1 MAFGFGNPGSGSLGS
16 GSTGATGRSAE
27 LGPELE
33 DIQTTALNFRALAG
47 ESKVQLLPSIWPT
60 DNPPPPTSSL
70 MSISSRRGLLA
81 AAGPDAIVV
90 ARTESVRKA
99 FETPGTGNFKPFQ
112 PELRI
117 PMPMRVSQLAFSA
130 DDTYLVISA
139 ETGGGLAVY
148 EVDAL
153 LNGST
158 QTAFEVPT
166 NGESLRALVP
176 NPTRDKGEL
185 LAVVTTDG
193 NLMMAN
199 LKDRAFKSG
208 PNGQILRS
216 GVSCVSWSTKGKQL
230 VAGLGDG
237 SAVQMTPEGEIKAEI
252 PKPPGLIGG
261 DHVSSI
267 TWLENNV
274 FLLVHT
280 PSNFDSGFA
289 PISSFYLATR
299 QQPAVFMFQKLTDPA
314 PPFGLNRSPPHQFLL
329 RLKDFPPNIQDL
341 LVVGSTASTDI
352 NLFTRSSVPLTTDKP
367 SDRITGVFTMTEMAD
382 DSFRA
387 QLPATSNGGYGD
399 TSPIGFALDLSSTTK
414 VWKPIPGDDEIDE
427 SSHPV
432 PALMVLNN
440 EGVLASWWIIYND
453 SVRQKSI
460 YPGLVAAEGVAPPQ
474 QATTVAPAFGNV
486 SSQPFGSQAPT
497 NLAFGAAMAKPAIS
511 SGTGAFGS
519 PATIGKTQSSW
530 GAQSGQAFGTPSFG
544 TPTAAAPAGQA
555 GPAFGASAFGT
566 PSAPAFGQSGL
577 PGRQSVWGSANTTA
591 ASTGTAFGQS
601 SALGVSQPVF
611 GSSASAG
618 NKPQASGGFA
628 TFANQGGFAAAAAP
642 STGGSIFGSK
652 PAAIPAPGGGVFGSN
667 NNVSNTS
674 GGLFGSDNAGNIAQT
689 GSLFGSANKAEQ
701 RPSSSPFGGDKFV
714 IGSTFKADTSK
725 ENQPDNTTATKSSF
739 FGGGGFGDALKEAGK
754 APTVQAPV
762 SKEADMD
769 AEDAPEVEEQAKKP
783 ESATPSSTPAPVKSS
798 FFNTAAPTGGG
809 LFGSASGS
817 SSSSKLNPFG
827 STEAKSASNPFAAPA
842 KPAPNPF
849 AAAMSAKLTPAP
861 SPSSVQIKQE
871 PSDKRLEAPLPPD
884 PTSKSSY
891 TASETSASDN
901 DAPLPPDFAPKPKS
915 VPRDLSASRKE
926 NDAPLPPD
934 FVLKPKPTQT
944 QIPPPIK
951 RDTQT
956 PSPESP
962 KDDIP
967 GGPDDEGDDS
977 DFLTED
983 EDDDQ
988 SKEPSEEGS
997 GEDLGKLD
1005 SPTSENHATPGL
1017 TPQSSF
1023 GGNQNTKANVI
1034 PSMKVQKSSSFGQ
1047 SKGLFGEFSTAP
1059 KLPPPTAPLMPTSPR
1074 SPSPVRSA
1082 IPPRMMRP
1090 DASRSVSAPGVATQL
1105 LNAQDLPGRTIAP
1118 VQSTFVT
1125 SVEQEKAQEKRRV
1138 EARARKEAEETR
1150 TLVDDEDDKM
1160 QRYLTEDIEATRTLD
1175 EFVAYSD
1182 VKSSESGDNI
1192 PAQVEILYR
1201 DINSMMDTLGVNAK
1215 ALKSFIKGHTEQYKK
1230 YRDREDLEED
1240 ESWCLDEIKMLS
1252 YIVEGK
1258 VGSSLEWGRIQD
1270 VDDKIETCKSL
1281 GKETVKLR
1289 QRFEEVKKT
1298 VQSHTHPD
1306 QIAIARAQPLNAE
1319 QAAQQHDLRRDYLK
1333 FQKLLSEAEE
1343 GLTVLRAKI
1352 VSQSSNGNSKTVAP
1366 TVEAI
1371 MRTITKM
1378 TNMAEKRSGDVD
1390 VLENQMRKLRF
1401 STTSRESSP
1410 ALRTPQRNTNNRS
1423 SMRANTPGT
1432 SSTNRLFYTPDSQ
1445 FKGSTSR
1452 RLSGSTFMMS
1462 GSGSLYGSPSPRKKI
1477 SGYSTEEKSDL
1488 SEAARRKREVRD
1500 KLRRAVAEAGV
1511 KIRPVQDDN

>member
-1 MAFGFGNPGSGSLGS
+1 MAFSFGNPGSG
-16 GSTGATGRSAE
+16 GSTGGAPGPSAQ

-33 DIQTTALNFRALAG
+33 DIQTTALHFQALAG
-47 ESKVQLLPSIWPT
+47 ESKLQLLPSTWPT

-99 FETPGTGNFKPFQ
+99 FEGPGSGNFKTFQ

-130 DDTYLVISA
+130 DDTYLVLSA
-139 ETGGGLAVY
+139 ESGGGLAVY

-185 LAVVTTDG
+185 LAVVTSDG

-252 PKPPGLIGG
+252 PKPPGLNDG
-261 DHVSSI
+261 DHEVSSI

-280 PSNFDSGFA
+280 PSNFDPGTA
-289 PISSFYLATR
+289 PESSFHLATR
-299 QQPAVFMFQKLTDPA
+299 QQPASFMFQKLFDPA
-314 PPFGLNRSPPHQFLL
+314 PPYGLNRSPPHHFLL
-329 RLKDFPPNIQDL
+329 RLKDFPPSIQDL

-352 NLFTRSSVPLTTDKP
+352 NLFTRSSVALATDKP

-387 QLPATSNGGYGD
+387 QLPATSNGGFGD

-414 VWKPIPGDDEIDE
+414 VWKPIPGDEEIDE
-427 SSHPV
+427 SPHPV

-453 SVRQKSI
+453 SVRQKTI
-460 YPGLVAAEGVAPPQ
+460 YPGLVAAEGMAPQQ
-474 QATTVAPAFGNV
+474 QATTTAPAF
-486 SSQPFGSQAPT
+486 SSTSIQPFGSQAPA
-497 NLAFGAAMAKPAIS
+497 NSAFGAKPAAL
-511 SGTGAFGS
+511 SGAGTFGS
-519 PATIGKTQSSW
+519 PAAIGKTQSAW
-530 GAQSGQAFGTPSFG
+530 GAQGGQAFGTSSFG
-544 TPTAAAPAGQA
+544 SPSMAAPAAQA
-555 GPAFGASAFGT
+555 APAFGAPAFGT

-577 PGRQSVWGSANTTA
+577 PGRQSVWGSATTA
-591 ASTGTAFGQS
+591 TASTGTAFGQS
-601 SALGVSQPVF
+601 SALGASQPVF
-611 GSSASAG
+611 GSSASTG

-642 STGGSIFGSK
+642 TTGGSIFGSK
-652 PAAIPAPGGGVFGSN
+652 PAPLPATGGGVFGSN
-667 NNVSNTS
+667 NNATNTS
-674 GGLFGSDNAGNIAQT
+674 AGLFGSTNTGNIAQP
-689 GSLFGSANKAEQ
+689 GSLFGTVNKSEQ
-701 RPSSSPFGGDKFV
+701 KPSSGLFGGDKFV

-725 ENQPDNTTATKSSF
+725 ESEPDNTTATKSSF
-739 FGGGGFGDALKEAGK
+739 FGGGAFGNALKEAEK
-754 APTVQAPV
+754 APTVQEPV
-762 SKEADMD
+762 SKETDMD
-769 AEDAPEVEEQAKKP
+769 AEDSQEVEEPAKP
-783 ESATPSSTPAPVKSS
+783 QSATLGSTPAPATSS
-798 FFNTAAPTGGG
+798 FFNTVAPATSGG
-809 LFGSASGS
+809 LFGAASGS
-817 SSSSKLNPFG
+817 SSFSKPNPFG
-827 STEAKSASNPFAAPA
+827 STETKSAPNPFAAAA

-849 AAAMSAKLTPAP
+849 AAATPAKP
-861 SPSSVQIKQE
+861 APAPFSPPLQIKKE
-871 PSDKRLEAPLPPD
+871 PSDRMPEAPLPPD

-891 TASETSASDN
+891 AAGETSASEN
-901 DAPLPPDFAPKPKS
+901 DAPLPPDFAPKPK
-915 VPRDLSASRKE
+915 P
-926 NDAPLPPD
+926 
-934 FVLKPKPTQT
+934 QT
-944 QIPPPIK
+944 QIPPITK
-951 RDTQT
+951 KDAQTEDQT
-956 PSPESP
+956 PPPDSP

-983 EDDDQ
+983 EYDDQ

-997 GEDLGKLD
+997 GEDLGLI
-1005 SPTSENHATPGL
+1005 
-1017 TPQSSF
+1017 PQSSF
-1023 GGNQNTKANVI
+1023 GGNQKAKADDS
-1034 PSMKVQKSSSFGQ
+1034 PFTKVQKPSSFGQ
-1047 SKGLFGEFSTAP
+1047 SKGLFGEISTAP
-1059 KLPPPTAPLMPTSPR
+1059 KLPPPTAPLIPPSPR
-1074 SPSPVRSA
+1074 SPSPVRTA

-1090 DASRSVSAPGVATQL
+1090 DPSRSVSAPGIASQL
-1105 LNAQDLPGRTIAP
+1105 LNAQKLPGRTTAP
-1118 VQSTFVT
+1118 TQSTFVT
-1125 SVEQEKAQEKRRV
+1125 SVEQERAQERRRL

-1150 TLVDDEDDKM
+1150 SLVDDEDDMM
-1160 QRYLTEDIEATRTLD
+1160 QRYLAADIEATRTLD

-1182 VKSSESGDNI
+1182 VKSANSGNSI

-1201 DINSMMDTLGVNAK
+1201 DINSMIDTLGVNAK
-1215 ALKSFIKGHTEQYKK
+1215 ALKSFIKGHTEQYKED
-1230 YRDREDLEED
+1230 RDRKDLEDD
-1240 ESWCLDEIKMLS
+1240 ETWCLDEIEALS
-1252 YIVEGK
+1252 YIVEK
-1258 VGSSLEWGRIQD
+1258 ELARELEMGRIQD
-1270 VDDKIETCKSL
+1270 VDEKIKTCETL
-1281 GKETVKLR
+1281 EKETVKLR
-1289 QRFEEVKKT
+1289 QKFEEFKRT

-1352 VSQSSNGNSKTVAP
+1352 VSQSSNGNSKTAAP

-1378 TNMAEKRSGDVD
+1378 TTMAEKRSGDID

-1401 STTSRESSP
+1401 STISRESSP
-1410 ALRTPQRNTNNRS
+1410 VLKTPQKNANKL
-1423 SMRANTPGT
+1423 SMRVNTPGT
-1432 SSTNRLFYTPDSQ
+1432 SSTNRNFYTPESQ
-1445 FKGSTSR
+1445 FKGSVSASASR
-1452 RLSGSTFMMS
+1452 RLGGSTFMLS
-1462 GSGSLYGSPSPRKKI
+1462 GSNSVFGSPSPRKPI
-1477 SGYSTEEKSDL
+1477 SGYSIPEKL
-1488 SEAARRKREVRD
+1488 ALTEAARKKREARG
-1500 KLRRAVAEAGV
+1500 KFRRSVKGAGV
-1511 KIRPVQDDN
+1511 RVRPMMDD